1 VATRIGVVTYGRRVG
16 PLYREIAES
25 YGLASRLAGVATLDV
40 TPQQTFSDPQVVRDA
55 VVAAARKLVQHDS
68 AEAVLLA
75 GAAMATMAA
84 DLQPHI
90 DVPLLDGVAC
100 AVALAEAH
108 AGLKLPRARSG
119 SVSGTGG
126 REVRGVSP
134 ELAQL
139 FAQRP

>member
-1 VATRIGVVTYGRRVG
+1 MKLMLINPNTI
-16 PLYREIAES
+16 
-25 YGLASRLAGVATLDV
+25 ATLGI
-40 TPQQTFSDPQVVRDA
+40 TPQQTFSDPQAVRDA
-55 VVAAARKLVQHDS
+55 ALAAARQLVQQDG

-75 GAAMATMAA
+75 GAAMAAMAT
-84 DLQPHI
+84 DLQREI

-108 AGLKLPRARSG
+108 AGLNLPRARSG

-126 REVRGVSP
+126 REVRRVSP
-134 ELAQL
+134 ELASL